1 VRAPFPSASALAPR
15 SLPASPA
22 HRLAPLPAL
31 GHRLA
36 APLAAATRAIH
47 ARASSPPPQLRVP
60 QDETRTPRA
69 PDELAR
75 YR

>member
-1 VRAPFPSASALAPR
+1 VRTPSALAPR

-36 APLAAATRAIH
+36 APLAAAARAIPALA
-47 ARASSPPPQLRVP
+47 AREATLPSFASPCLGR
-60 QDETRTPRA
+60 
-69 PDELAR
+69 DELAR
-75 YR
+75 YRRGS